1 MKHRTQNIHGGVR
14 LLQILAL
21 LIFSALILSCS
32 PGEDQ
37 DGSAGTQAG
46 DSLSRQS
53 APDDPP
59 AVKTATIQEG
69 RLRSSV
75 FASGIIRGFEEVILR
90 AVNPG
95 IITEVNFELG
105 ERIRT
110 GEVILQLDDR
120 IADLNFRQL
129 SREYD
134 SALIDLESQRALYE
148 RGSISQAAYN
158 QAQARVDGL
167 AARREQAED
176 ALENTRISSPIEGRV
191 ADKAEGLIPGD
202 RISAG
207 TRLARVVNL
216 QRLRVE
222 LSLGQDQIFLIQ
234 EGQEAR
240 IRIPSPRGEILG
252 EGFVQAVAAGSDPQ
266 TGSWKVIVEFDN
278 PRPEILKAGMSA
290 EVEIQSDLERLQPIV
305 PAAALIREEVDSIFL
320 LREGTAVKQ
329 QVEVLDQYGSMAA
342 VRSAGNQI
350 DLPGQRV
357 LISGLGNLNDGD
369 PVRTEDRIAQMN

>member
-1 MKHRTQNIHGGVR
+1 MR

-21 LIFSALILSCS
+21 LIFPVLILSCS
-32 PGEDQ
+32 PAEDQ

-46 DSLSRQS
+46 DSISRQS
-53 APDDPP
+53 APEDPP

-110 GEVILQLDDR
+110 GEVILQLDDH

-148 RGSISQAAYN
+148 RGSISQSAYN

-167 AARREQAED
+167 AARLEQAGD

-240 IRIPSPRGEILG
+240 IRISSPRGEILG

-290 EVEIQSDLERLQPIV
+290 EVEIQSDVERLQPIV
-305 PAAALIREEVDSIFL
+305 PTGALIREEVDSIFL

-350 DLPGQRV
+350 ELPGQRV